1 MEYVTLF
8 NGVEIPVLG
17 YGVYQIPPEETEACV
32 AEAIRIG
39 YRSFDTAQ
47 AYGNEREVGTAIK
60 NSGIPRTEFFITS
73 KVWISDYGYDA
84 CRASVLRSLEKL
96 QTDYIDLMLLHQP
109 YNDTYGAWRALEDLY
124 DEGKLRAIGVSNFY
138 PDRLIDFCAFNRINP
153 MVNQVEAHL
162 LFQQTEAKKI
172 MDKYGVVMEA
182 WAPLAQANKELL
194 EEPLLYAIGEKYR
207 KSPAQLALRWNI
219 DRGVVVIP
227 KTVNPERMAENFNV
241 LDFKL
246 SEGEMVSLEALDKK
260 KSLFLSHTDPDT
272 VEMFITAA
280 KPAEEEPIAIESPV
294 DESIEPNAP
303 VEPGMPAELIGPD
316 PAEAEAP
323 APETVD
329 EPADTELPA
338 E

>member
-1 MEYVTLF
+1 MEYVTLA
-8 NGVEIPVLG
+8 NGIEMPVLG
-17 YGVYQIPPEETEACV
+17 YGVYQIPKEETEACV
-32 AEAIRIG
+32 LNALQTG
-39 YRSFDTAQ
+39 YRSIDTAQ
-47 AYGNEREVGTAIK
+47 AYGNEEEVGSAIIK
-60 NSGIPRTEFFITS
+60 SGIPRQEIFLTS

-109 YNDTYGAWRALEDLY
+109 FNDTYGAWRALEDLY

-138 PDRLIDFCAFNRINP
+138 PDRLIDFCAFNRIKP

-162 LFQQTEAKKI
+162 LFQQPEAKAF

-194 EEPLLYAIGEKYR
+194 EEPLLIAIGEKYR
-207 KSPAQLALRWNI
+207 KTPAQLALRWNI

-227 KTVNPERMAENFNV
+227 KTTSPERMAENFDV

-280 KPAEEEPIAIESPV
+280 KPAEEEPISIESPV
-294 DESIEPNAP
+294 DESIEPTAP
-303 VEPGMPAELIGPD
+303 VEPGVPAEPID
-316 PAEAEAP
+316 P
-323 APETVD
+323 APE
-329 EPADTELPA
+329 EPAAEEPAPAEPTETDLPA